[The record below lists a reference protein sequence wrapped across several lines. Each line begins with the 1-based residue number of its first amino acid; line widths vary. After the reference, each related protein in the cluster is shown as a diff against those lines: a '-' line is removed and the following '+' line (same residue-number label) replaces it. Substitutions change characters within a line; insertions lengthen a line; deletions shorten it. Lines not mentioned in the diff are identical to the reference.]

1 MLTLLPH
8 NEGQAMR
15 RGFTLTE
22 ALMAILI
29 LGVGLLSLMALYPL
43 AVLHINEALRNNRV
57 AQAVQNAR
65 ALLEIYHSQ
74 LPSLPSAGSFSW
86 WYANGKAPDA
96 VKLGLTLPSPPL
108 VPFPTELDV
117 EGPYQKVNQ
126 GTSPTGAPIIY
137 PSPVF
142 TGLRN
147 NPADPVR
154 YTWAYL
160 VRGVDDS
167 QADVTVVVFEDYDPT
182 DRTHDPSPR
191 GVTLTQGDVSAP
203 GAEPAGAWILDAQ
216 NGYIYRV
223 AAKGFLELPARAT
236 SNNTSN
242 NRSNVYIMPR
252 VVEAIGLGVIRLKP

>member
-1 MLTLLPH
+1 
-8 NEGQAMR
+8 MR

-65 ALLEIYHSQ
+65 ALLEIYHSD
-74 LPSLPSAGSFSW
+74 LPPLPSAGSFRW
-86 WYANGKAPDA
+86 WYADGKAPA
-96 VKLGLTLPSPPL
+96 AIPGVPSTLLS
-108 VPFPTELDV
+108 FRTELDV

-167 QADVTVVVFEDYDPT
+167 QADVTVVVFEDYDPG
-182 DRTHDPSPR
+182 DPDHRPSPPSRR
-191 GVTLTQGDVSAP
+191 GVSLTQGDVSAP

-223 AAKGFLELPARAT
+223 AAKDFLELPAKAN
-236 SNNTSN
+236 S
-242 NRSNVYIMPR
+242 SNVYIMPR

>member
-1 MLTLLPH
+1 
-8 NEGQAMR
+8 MR

-74 LPSLPSAGSFSW
+74 LPLLPSAGSFNW
-86 WYANGKAPDA
+86 WYASGKAPA
-96 VKLGLTLPSPPL
+96 AIPGVPSTLLS
-108 VPFPTELDV
+108 FPTELDV

-167 QADVTVVVFEDYDPT
+167 QADVTVVVFEDYDPG
-182 DRTHDPSPR
+182 DPTHSPSRPPSPP
-191 GVTLTQGDVSAP
+191 GVILTQGDVSAP
-203 GAEPAGAWILDAQ
+203 GAQPAGAWILDAQ

-223 AAKGFLELPARAT
+223 AAKGFLELPAKAN
-236 SNNTSN
+236 S
-242 NRSNVYIMPR
+242 SNVYSMPR

>member
-1 MLTLLPH
+1 
-8 NEGQAMR
+8 MR

-74 LPSLPSAGSFSW
+74 LPSLPSAGSFNW
-86 WYANGKAPDA
+86 WYASGNAPA
-96 VKLGLTLPSPPL
+96 AIPGVPSTLLS
-108 VPFPTELDV
+108 FRTELDV

-126 GTSPTGAPIIY
+126 GTSPTGAPTIY

-182 DRTHDPSPR
+182 DRNHDPSPR
-191 GVTLTQGDVSAP
+191 GVSLTQGDVSAP

-223 AAKGFLELPARAT
+223 AAEGFLELPARAT
-236 SNNTSN
+236 SNNSSN
-242 NRSNVYIMPR
+242 NNSNVYIMPR
-252 VVEAIGLGVIRLKP
+252 VVEAVGLGVIRLKP